1 MEDKEPAFN
10 SQAVVEDED
19 CGDEEYPGT
28 LVALMIL
35 VIVIIVSVIAIQMVY
50 INYARQ
56 EIEKKKIALTSNKD
70 FDSICHNINP

>member
-1 MEDKEPAFN
+1 LTSSGEQIEITPNTFEQMEDKEPAFN

-35 VIVIIVSVIAIQMVY
+35 VIVIIVSVIAI
-50 INYARQ
+50 
-56 EIEKKKIALTSNKD
+56 
-70 FDSICHNINP
+70 